1 MKYGCVNALTIFI
14 VAMFTGCAAW
24 AQPQPETRQ
33 VSVNLHF
40 NVPEGMVIPEN
51 YVPHLSGGDKRV
63 YPGVR
68 TGPGAYILSGEYPAE
83 TQRVFVNASEWW
95 TWDEDF
101 TTPSTVTQK
110 QRLAGLREMFTR
122 FSLGWPV
129 EVPLVAGQIDYAVTI
144 DLVPAITVTGQH
156 VDSTGKVVGAYM
168 YRQGSVNLMQNIKST
183 RYGMIALGIP
193 KGKDS
198 WIGWNVFPSHL
209 VFRLIHL
216 TAAQTVADLAL
227 GNILVN
233 EDAPACAVDVSI
245 VNNAIPEKVAGQ
257 EGRTFTLVASDGSH
271 VIDVAIVDGSGR
283 YPPEDHNNNQPQI
296 PSAYPRLYFVVPG
309 MFYGSDVVQN
319 VIEYCRAGR
328 AAELVAAGIPQITPV
343 TGQTTT
349 LTIDAQDVVNR
360 VNSLP

>member
-68 TGPGAYILSGEYPAE
+68 TGPGAYILSGEYSAE

-156 VDSTGKVVGAYM
+156 VNPAGRPVGADL
-168 YRQGSVNLMQNIKST
+168 YRQGSMNAMQNMKSS

-193 KGKDS
+193 KGRNS
-198 WIGWNVFPSHL
+198 WLAWNGTDNHN

-216 TAAQTVADLAL
+216 TALQTTANLNLGTIVAAQESPMCPVDITVTNSAATQAVMSRESDFLTVVAL
-227 GNILVN
+227 DGRQIIV
-233 EDAPACAVDVSI
+233 VSI
-245 VNNAIPEKVAGQ
+245 IDGKGRHEPVGEETEAVIP
-257 EGRTFTLVASDGSH
+257 
-271 VIDVAIVDGSGR
+271 
-283 YPPEDHNNNQPQI
+283 N
-296 PSAYPRLYFVVPG
+296 AYPESYFVVPG
-309 MFYGSDVVQN
+309 VFFGSPIVQK
-319 VIEYCRAGR
+319 VIEYCRDGR
-328 AAELVAAGIPQITPV
+328 ELELVAAGIPQIRPV